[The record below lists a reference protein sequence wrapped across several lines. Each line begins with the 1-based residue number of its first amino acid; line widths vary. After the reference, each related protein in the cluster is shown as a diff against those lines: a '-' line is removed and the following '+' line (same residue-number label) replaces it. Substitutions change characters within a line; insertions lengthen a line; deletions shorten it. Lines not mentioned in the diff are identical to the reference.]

1 MSMRKM
7 PGLRAI
13 QHSQAGPE
21 SNKACY
27 VLTSQAIET
36 RRAKYGEESDSD
48 HRHAE
53 ASGGGNRR
61 RSGTFEETGGEHF
74 DRHGHDDHQAPE
86 ERRAHPHRRPRH
98 PPGAQARRPDG
109 PQSRDRRSH
118 SDQGEQEGRLPRRQG
133 TQGSRLRRL
142 PTFNQRH
149 SGLPRGPGMALF
161 LLYPLCPLSL
171 PRFQNVPSLQFK
183 NSVTERFLRYVVIDT
198 QSDPASPSCPS
209 TEKQKDLGR
218 LLAAEL
224 QAMGLADAHLDAHGY
239 VYATIP
245 ANTQKKVPVIC
256 FCSHMDT
263 SPDCTG
269 KGVKPQIVKNYRG
282 GDIVLPA
289 DPTQVIRAA
298 EHGALSDQIGH
309 DIITTDG
316 TTLLGADNKAGI
328 AEIMDAAQ
336 FLIDNPQI
344 QHGAIKI
351 LFTPDEEIGRG
362 VDKLDLKKLGADF
375 AYTMDGE
382 TVGNIEDETFSA
394 DGATITIEGVS
405 THPGFA
411 KGKMEHAIKIAAAI
425 VDRLPKHTCSPET
438 TEGKEGFLH
447 PTGISGALQKAKID
461 FIVRDFN
468 DEGLKQKEALLEA
481 VVKDVMKDYPRS
493 TYRMEV
499 KHQYR
504 NMKQVI
510 DAHPEIV
517 DYAIEAI
524 RRAGLTPVK
533 ASIRGGT
540 DGSRLSFMGLPCP
553 NIFAGEHAFHSRL
566 EWVSVQ
572 DMEKAVQTIVHLAMI
587 WEEKA

>member
-1 MSMRKM
+1 
-7 PGLRAI
+7 
-13 QHSQAGPE
+13 
-21 SNKACY
+21 
-27 VLTSQAIET
+27 
-36 RRAKYGEESDSD
+36 
-48 HRHAE
+48 
-53 ASGGGNRR
+53 
-61 RSGTFEETGGEHF
+61 
-74 DRHGHDDHQAPE
+74 
-86 ERRAHPHRRPRH
+86 
-98 PPGAQARRPDG
+98 
-109 PQSRDRRSH
+109 
-118 SDQGEQEGRLPRRQG
+118 
-133 TQGSRLRRL
+133 
-142 PTFNQRH
+142 
-149 SGLPRGPGMALF
+149 
-161 LLYPLCPLSL
+161 
-171 PRFQNVPSLQFK
+171 
-183 NSVTERFLRYVVIDT
+183 VTERFLRYVVIDT

-245 ANTQKKVPVIC
+245 ANTQKKVQVIC

-269 KGVKPQIVKNYRG
+269 NGVRPQIVKNYRG

-298 EHGALSDQIGH
+298 EHPALSDQIGH

-328 AEIMDAAQ
+328 AETMDAAQ
-336 FLIDNPQI
+336 FLVDNPEI
-344 QHGAIKI
+344 KHGAIKI

-362 VDKLDLKKLGADF
+362 VDKVDLKKLGADF
-375 AYTMDGE
+375 AYTIDGE
-382 TVGNIEDETFSA
+382 TAGNIEDETFSA

-425 VDRLPKHTCSPET
+425 IDRLPKATCSPET

-447 PTGISGALQKAKID
+447 PTGISGALEKAKIE
-461 FIVRDFN
+461 FILRDFS
-468 DEGLKQKEALLEA
+468 DEGLKQKEALLEGI
-481 VVKDVMKDYPRS
+481 VKDVMKDYPRS
-493 TYRMEV
+493 TWRMEV

-510 DAHPEIV
+510 DRHPEIV

-524 RRAGLTPVK
+524 HRAGLKPVK

-587 WEEKA
+587 WEERA